1 MTKKNAH
8 GGKKP
13 KAKTASA
20 MSEEFNEPI
29 VVPFRGMFK
38 DPAGKS
44 TPPTMLGSPVGDE
57 PTVEDLLRDGES
69 RRLEKLQRL
78 ADHYGINRSGA
89 AGWGLYLALRIATE
103 HHPGFKVVY
112 DDWQARLFH
121 RLHGFTPLFEVKGK
135 KPKKISDSDL
145 SWASVSKFLQPEVLA
160 LLVGRDRKSNLTDKQ
175 ICEKLVIAADKTM
188 GKRMNQLQ
196 KRRRTATL
204 IRRLSEGRNRRKNK
218 GI

>member
-1 MTKKNAH
+1 MTKNAH
-8 GGKKP
+8 RGKKP
-13 KAKTASA
+13 KAKAASA
-20 MSEEFNEPI
+20 MSDEFNEPI

-78 ADHYGINRSGA
+78 ADHYGIDRSGA

-112 DDWQARLFH
+112 DDWQARQFH
-121 RLHGFTPLFEVKGK
+121 RLHGFTPLYDLKGK
-135 KPKKISDSDL
+135 RPKKL
-145 SWASVSKFLQPEVLA
+145 PEEYGWASISKFLQPEFLA
-160 LLVGRDRKSNLTDKQ
+160 SLISRNRKSNLTDEQ
-175 ICEKLVIAADKTM
+175 ICEGLVIAADEEMKLRRNHLE
-188 GKRMNQLQ
+188 KA
-196 KRRRTATL
+196 RRTATL
-204 IRRLSEGRNRRKNK
+204 IRRLTEGRKRLKNSDL
-218 GI
+218 